1 MHDACFCFGKGK
13 PCINIC
19 AHKYVYWLAM
29 EMSTNTNEHENNCN
43 YRSIWEKNQ
52 RNVCHMKIHVYT
64 CIRILVEHPQPW
76 SGTNQLQPG
85 GGWFVKWKLEI
96 SCQWK
101 LLYFW
106 AKNALISPPE
116 FNRFFPK
123 LLLLYCSYF
132 SYRGE
137 GSQILRGGC
146 RTGSCLRRR
155 LMFNWCVGE
164 CTQILFWPGKRPWGR
179 ALFEVASHVPLV
191 VLGECAQFFFLSRFG
206 GQPVCSMQWCS
217 S

>member
-1 MHDACFCFGKGK
+1 M
-13 PCINIC
+13 
-19 AHKYVYWLAM
+19 
-29 EMSTNTNEHENNCN
+29 
-43 YRSIWEKNQ
+43 RKNQ

-146 RTGSCLRRR
+146 RTRSCLRRR

-164 CTQILFWPGKRPWGR
+164 CTQIFWVRFGQGKGR
-179 ALFEVASHVPLV
+179 GEGRCLRWRLMFHWWYWVNVPN
-191 VLGECAQFFFLSRFG
+191 FFLEPFWG
-206 GQPVCSMQWCS
+206 ATGLFNAMMQQLIWCLLLLCFVK
-217 S
+217 